1 MRDQAPRRGFT
12 LIELMIVVAIVGILA
27 SIAMPQYQIY
37 TGKAQLA
44 EGIHMTAARKT
55 AIVEVLIA
63 GTPPASDQWRCR
75 KHSRRRVGGP
85 SRYVESMVVSAGSIV
100 VTMKIAGVSSC
111 VSGAEVSLAPSALA
125 VGDAAVKWT
134 CSTTA
139 TCKPLTCS

>member
-1 MRDQAPRRGFT
+1 
-12 LIELMIVVAIVGILA
+12 
-27 SIAMPQYQIY
+27 
-37 TGKAQLA
+37 
-44 EGIHMTAARKT
+44 
-55 AIVEVLIA
+55 VEELIA
-63 GTPPASDQWRCR
+63 GTLPASINGGVGSIPAD
-75 KHSRRRVGGP
+75 SVGGP
-85 SRYVESMVVSAGSIV
+85 SRYVESMVVSAGSII